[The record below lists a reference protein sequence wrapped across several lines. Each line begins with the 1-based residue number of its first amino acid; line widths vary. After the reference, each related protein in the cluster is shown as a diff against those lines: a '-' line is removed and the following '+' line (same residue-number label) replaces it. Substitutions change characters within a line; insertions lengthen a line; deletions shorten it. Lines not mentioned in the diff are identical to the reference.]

1 MRVIPVELDAETV
14 AALEVE
20 RELLGFENRSA
31 YVRWVL
37 EHRGTI
43 DHREDADRPVLLE
56 AYRER
61 IAQLEEQLVNAEAA
75 NREPTEARRV
85 STERGDSNDS
95 DGDRTSKRDEDV
107 RPGVGFE
114 AGDGGWTPSRS
125 DPTVKIRG
133 TPRTTVVSDSDEDS
147 DSNLNSDGNGDGDTD
162 PTSNTESPTDDPSRA
177 RPKDHRERGDS
188 IDRARTQER
197 ERDTEPAPESDSDL
211 ELELPSKTVTDRDT
225 GQNTNTNTD
234 PDANTNTDPDAN
246 TNTDPDANAE
256 TNDETNAESAS
267 ERERTLELT
276 TTDRTEIISAMNLT
290 PERVERIREDP
301 VAEDAGVLGSVEI
314 DRLDELSR
322 RAVAK
327 TRERLDRNVE
337 TGLEYTSSTGLAAAD
352 VRPGED
358 VVDLE
363 SLSVRGR
370 SAELVERRRE
380 VAGHAIAFLRD
391 QGRARRSDFVE
402 SLYEQYPAGYETTDS
417 WWRCLKEALKQVD
430 AIDGGEG
437 SRVWRFRR

>member
-43 DHREDADRPVLLE
+43 DHREDADQPVLLE

-75 NREPTEARRV
+75 NRESTEARRV
-85 STERGDSNDS
+85 SADRVDSNDV
-95 DGDRTSKRDEDV
+95 DGDRASKRDEDV

-114 AGDGGWTPSRS
+114 AGDGGWMPSRS

-133 TPRTTVVSDSDEDS
+133 TPRTTVVSDSDGDADS
-147 DSNLNSDGNGDGDTD
+147 NSDGNGDEDTD
-162 PTSNTESPTDDPSRA
+162 PTTDTESPTDDPNRSRS
-177 RPKDHRERGDS
+177 KDHREHGDS
-188 IDRARTQER
+188 SERARTQGR
-197 ERDTEPAPESDSDL
+197 ERDTEPAPESELESDSESEPKSKL
-211 ELELPSKTVTDRDT
+211 ELELPSKTVTDRGTGPHTDT
-225 GQNTNTNTD
+225 ATNA
-234 PDANTNTDPDAN
+234 DADVNV
-246 TNTDPDANAE
+246 NAE
-256 TNDETNAESAS
+256 TTGETNAKSAS
-267 ERERTLELT
+267 ERERALELT
-276 TTDRTEIISAMNLT
+276 TTDKTEIISAMNLT

-301 VAEDAGVLGSVEI
+301 VAEDAGVLGSVEV

-327 TRERLDRNVE
+327 TRKRLDRDVE
-337 TGLEYTSSTGLAAAD
+337 TGLEYTSSTGLAADD

-402 SLYEQYPAGYETTDS
+402 ALYEQYPAGYETTDS

-437 SRVWRFRR
+437 SRVWRFQR